1 VLMISDATGALFLL
15 FASLTILLGLK
26 ERILVADTSDQRV
39 CQTLRN
45 NKAVAAKAAD
55 GIARRRR

>member
-1 VLMISDATGALFLL
+1 MISDATGALFLL
-15 FASLTILLGLK
+15 LLRAKTLAILLGLK
-26 ERILVADTSDQRV
+26 ERILVADTSARV